1 VWPLPCFKLCHRAAC
16 ATLRPV
22 PRCNRRPEPCCGR
35 CHVAAGARTLL
46 CGVETEVLAEA
57 QSRLGFS
64 SGNRTLHMQ
73 PVTVLSH
80 DFAFLPGTARC
91 THSRSMHSH
100 EFVCFRES
108 QAAHAASHHVQ
119 SRWRNRFGRILYRC
133 DNHGL
138 CHIAAGATLQTQA
151 GATRQTVA
159 ENRCRELFPRAQFKN
174 CACNTR
180 PWIRACPW
188 DTALVHLGCRPGRT
202 VSQHI
207 ELTCKASLSHMLEPT
222 P

>member
-80 DFAFLPGTARC
+80 DFAVLPGTARC
-91 THSRSMHSH
+91 THSRSQCTVTNLFVFGNRKLHMQPVTMYSH
-100 EFVCFRES
+100 DGEIGLEES
-108 QAAHAASHHVQ
+108 STDATITA
-119 SRWRNRFGRILYRC
+119 C
-133 DNHGL
+133 
-138 CHIAAGATLQTQA
+138 ATLRPVPLCKRKPVPL
-151 GATRQTVA
+151 GRQLPKTVA
-159 ENRCRELFPRAQFKN
+159 ENCFRGLCSKTVHA
-174 CACNTR
+174 TR
-180 PWIRACPW
+180 GRGSVL
-188 DTALVHLGCRPGRT
+188 LVHLGCRPGRT